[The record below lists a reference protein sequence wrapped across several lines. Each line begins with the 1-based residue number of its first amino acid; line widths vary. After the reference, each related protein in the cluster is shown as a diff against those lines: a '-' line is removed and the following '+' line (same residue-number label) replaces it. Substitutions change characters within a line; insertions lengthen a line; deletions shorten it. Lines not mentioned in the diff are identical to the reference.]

1 MDPTNI
7 DNGIA
12 AISLDNEDEDGLVF
26 GDEIGDSSIQQPAYD
41 FCLVGRFLTERPVNF
56 VAMKNTMAS
65 LWRPEEG
72 MVVKEVG
79 AGLYI
84 FQFGALAEMERVME
98 MCPWSFNNQALLLER
113 LGRSKD
119 PSEVSLHHLYVWVRV
134 YGLKRGFFS
143 ERVAQRLGNEIGQF
157 VEADPKNFSNPWSSY
172 LRIRVK
178 LDVQKP
184 LKKGTRLKREGK
196 EWFHVDFAY
205 ERLPTFCF
213 VCGRLGHGERFCPET
228 LRQWGRQVERKFG
241 PELRASTRRASNN
254 IGARWLREELPP
266 RGDEAQQQ
274 EKIGKGDSRRSTPAY
289 TGLSSVLCKQ
299 DGVPPSTELAVWQR
313 NREATHMMESSNLQN
328 RFDQNLMDKQPDVE
342 MLLIPTDP
350 KKRKKSVDEKNG
362 ESSGSGGL
370 ALLWKSPLN
379 VTLLSLSRFHIDV
392 EVEDLALGRW
402 RHTGFYGHPDQSRRS
417 ESWDLL
423 RDLSQASTLPW
434 ICGGDFNAIMEQHE
448 KQGGPPKP
456 RYLIQAFRE
465 AVEDAGLMDFPLG
478 GAWVPKPYAHR
489 FRFENAWR
497 SDPTLRPLLLDCWE
511 VSHAASLEEKL
522 NFCSTRLHVW
532 GMEWKDQF
540 ASEINIMRTIQRRTR
555 GRRDHQ
561 SRIQFQRAKKRL
573 FELYALKEAFWRQQ
587 AKQFWLTQGDR
598 NTKFFHAQASE
609 RQRLNRID
617 RLTDSNGQL
626 RTWSNGL
633 EDTIKEY
640 FEELYH
646 AQGNPGHIIQSL
658 IPSLVSREDNA
669 MLRQPYSYEEV
680 RQAVFSMHP
689 DKSPGGD
696 GFNPGKMAWK
706 FLTQPDLLVSKVFK
720 AKYFRD
726 CSFLEAQI
734 GSNSS
739 FVWKSI
745 FATKDL
751 LHTGIRWKVGPGT
764 NISIWEDPWL
774 MDNENPFITTEN
786 PGSIALTRVSDL
798 RSPNGWDWPTI
809 DAIFNARD
817 RQCIEAI
824 PLTGSSSNDM
834 LIWAHDKSGIYTV
847 KSAYKALTWD
857 ATVLGHGMDRALWK
871 KLWAVRVLPKVRNLI
886 WRAANNI
893 LPCLNNLVTKRV
905 TVQDVCPLCHT
916 SEETVLHIFVHCPF
930 ARQVWG
936 ASFLGWYAPAVG
948 SFHDWLLAV
957 LHLFNEYD
965 KGLAFHLLW
974 MIWSARNAKVWKG
987 VRRSPLE
994 GWERPPV
1001 NYLKVNVDASSGLVD
1016 RYVGLGFIVRDYE
1029 GRFVA
1034 AKSIKCR
1041 GSFGPREAEAIAVK
1055 EALSWIKSKGWKQ
1068 VLVETDCKEVVD
1080 SLNSTIMDWSYFNS
1094 IIEDCKRL
1102 QMLCA
1107 GDLNFCFTPRSG
1119 NEAAHLLARSSCNDD
1134 VVGEWFDT
1142 PPNFIPL
1149 IS

>member
-113 LGRSKD
+113 LGRSQD

-213 VCGRLGHGERFCPET
+213 VCGRL
-228 LRQWGRQVERKFG
+228 
-241 PELRASTRRASNN
+241 
-254 IGARWLREELPP
+254 
-266 RGDEAQQQ
+266 
-274 EKIGKGDSRRSTPAY
+274 
-289 TGLSSVLCKQ
+289 
-299 DGVPPSTELAVWQR
+299 
-313 NREATHMMESSNLQN
+313 
-328 RFDQNLMDKQPDVE
+328 
-342 MLLIPTDP
+342 
-350 KKRKKSVDEKNG
+350 
-362 ESSGSGGL
+362 
-370 ALLWKSPLN
+370 
-379 VTLLSLSRFHIDV
+379 
-392 EVEDLALGRW
+392 
-402 RHTGFYGHPDQSRRS
+402 
-417 ESWDLL
+417 
-423 RDLSQASTLPW
+423 
-434 ICGGDFNAIMEQHE
+434 
-448 KQGGPPKP
+448 
-456 RYLIQAFRE
+456 
-465 AVEDAGLMDFPLG
+465 
-478 GAWVPKPYAHR
+478 
-489 FRFENAWR
+489 
-497 SDPTLRPLLLDCWE
+497 
-511 VSHAASLEEKL
+511 
-522 NFCSTRLHVW
+522 
-532 GMEWKDQF
+532 
-540 ASEINIMRTIQRRTR
+540 
-555 GRRDHQ
+555 
-561 SRIQFQRAKKRL
+561 
-573 FELYALKEAFWRQQ
+573 
-587 AKQFWLTQGDR
+587 GDR

-696 GFNPGKMAWK
+696 GFNP
-706 FLTQPDLLVSKVFK
+706 
-720 AKYFRD
+720 
-726 CSFLEAQI
+726 
-734 GSNSS
+734 
-739 FVWKSI
+739 
-745 FATKDL
+745 
-751 LHTGIRWKVGPGT
+751 
-764 NISIWEDPWL
+764 
-774 MDNENPFITTEN
+774 
-786 PGSIALTRVSDL
+786 
-798 RSPNGWDWPTI
+798 
-809 DAIFNARD
+809 
-817 RQCIEAI
+817 
-824 PLTGSSSNDM
+824 
-834 LIWAHDKSGIYTV
+834 
-847 KSAYKALTWD
+847 
-857 ATVLGHGMDRALWK
+857 
-871 KLWAVRVLPKVRNLI
+871 
-886 WRAANNI
+886 
-893 LPCLNNLVTKRV
+893 
-905 TVQDVCPLCHT
+905 
-916 SEETVLHIFVHCPF
+916 
-930 ARQVWG
+930 
-936 ASFLGWYAPAVG
+936 AVG

-994 GWERPPV
+994 VWTRTYRDYEDWWRMPTPRNSTTTNLRAEPGATKGWERPPV

-1016 RYVGLGFIVRDYE
+1016 RYVGLCFIVRDYE